1 MKSWF
6 KKLILPLIFII
17 GCFGSIA
24 FLSNLGAV
32 VLMCV
37 AGFLG
42 SVFYLSYIFDEYGW
56 EIKSWFDR
64 DGWK

>member
-6 KKLILPLIFII
+6 KKLILPLIFIV
-17 GCFGSIA
+17 GCFGSIP
-24 FLSNLGAV
+24 FLPNIGAAI
-32 VLMCV
+32 LMFITGLL
-37 AGFLG
+37 A
-42 SVFYLSYIFDEYGW
+42 SAFYLAYLFDQYGW